1 MIQPGEMAPDFTL
14 ESTQGTFTL
23 SALRGE
29 KHAVLI
35 FYPRDN
41 TPG

>member
-1 MIQPGEMAPDFTL
+1 MLQPGQVAPDFTL
-14 ESTQGTFTL
+14 ESTEGTFTL
-23 SALRGE
+23 SALRGQ
-29 KHAVLI
+29 KRVLLI

>member
-1 MIQPGEMAPDFTL
+1 MIQPGELAPDFTL
-14 ESTQGTFTL
+14 ESTQGPFTL
-23 SALRGE
+23 SALRGA
-29 KHAVLI
+29 KHAILI